1 MAVIKA
7 GGEWCSNTHQL
18 NEAGQVSIYQEIV
31 EPSLFVSF
39 FPAFIPEPPSFFT
52 AIWMKFSI
60 YIQQIIH
67 FYIFMQFVARI
78 MSDRV
83 GFCVTHV
90 VKISVHA
97 QVPVSANHDMVV
109 FSVVQNRED
118 AVLEEVWVV
127 SLRRCI
133 YSIRNNNDI

>member
-1 MAVIKA
+1 
-7 GGEWCSNTHQL
+7 
-18 NEAGQVSIYQEIV
+18 
-31 EPSLFVSF
+31 
-39 FPAFIPEPPSFFT
+39 
-52 AIWMKFSI
+52 
-60 YIQQIIH
+60 
-67 FYIFMQFVARI
+67 

-118 AVLEEVWVV
+118 TVLEEVWVI
-127 SLRRCI
+127 SLGRCI
-133 YSIRNNNDI
+133 YSNYQQFFTVDFNQGPHYSATFVLAFPLTGEG